1 MFRHFLSVLF
11 VTGLI
16 ISLGCS
22 SNPTV
27 PQGSDDIA
35 ACLGAPPSLG
45 GIVGSYTWTG
55 NDGNY
60 QTGNVISDEQG
71 NLTFVADRG
80 TAVESVPILGIA
92 LEYENHRGLYQ
103 GLYPIYRRGDTIVY
117 NMDIDYNGGVPL
129 NLHPIL
135 NAQLI
140 ACTRFWPS
148 MIPLPGESTQIWDP
162 LEIEPYGSVELRGRY
177 TIPMDCYF
185 SWGCT
190 TIDFN
195 ICFRSGLLEFNMS
208 QDVCGIF
215 DP

>member
-1 MFRHFLSVLF
+1 MFKHLLLALL
-11 VTGLI
+11 VTGLF

-27 PQGSDDIA
+27 PQESDDIL
-35 ACLGAPPSLG
+35 ACLGAPPSLE
-45 GIVGSYTWTG
+45 GIIGSYTWTG
-55 NDGNY
+55 NDGSY
-60 QTGNVISDEQG
+60 LTGNVIRDDQG

-80 TAVESVPILGIA
+80 AAVDAVPILGID

-103 GLYPIYRRGDTIVY
+103 GLYPIYRRGDTIVFD
-117 NMDIDYNGGVPL
+117 MDIDYNGAVPL

-135 NAQLI
+135 SAQLI

-148 MIPLPGESTQIWDP
+148 MIPLPGDSTEIWDP
-162 LEIEPYGSVELRGRY
+162 LEIEPYGSCNLRGRY
-177 TIPMDCYF
+177 TIPLDCYF

-195 ICFRSGLLEFNMS
+195 ICFRAGLMEFNLVY
-208 QDVCGIF
+208 DVCGIF